1 MALQRRGMT
10 KMSLVFSRAATL
22 SVVVLAVAVSAPS
35 GASGAGAPRARSS
48 GARILNVHD
57 EGKLRFVKSS
67 GSRLFDEGHATGTFP
82 GLVKVQFT
90 YTGDPTVTALFT
102 IAGSGGRIEA
112 RGSAKLSSPTTP
124 APSFRGRMVIIG
136 GTGRYAHIHGSGE
149 LFGVFNRRSYGLTVQ
164 AIAKLPY

>member
-1 MALQRRGMT
+1 
-10 KMSLVFSRAATL
+10 MSLVFSRIATL
-22 SVVVLAVAVSAPS
+22 GIVLLALATSAPS
-35 GASGAGAPRARSS
+35 GVSGAAASPAHV
-48 GARILNVHD
+48 AATHVLNVHD

-67 GSRLFDEGHATGTFP
+67 GSRLLDEGHATGTFP
-82 GLVKVQFT
+82 GVVKVQFT
-90 YTGDPTVTALFT
+90 YTGDPAVTARFT

-124 APSFRGRMVIIG
+124 APSFRGRMVIVG

>member
-1 MALQRRGMT
+1 MALHREGVT
-10 KMSLVFSRAATL
+10 KIPLVSKRATTL
-22 SVVVLAVAVSAPS
+22 IVVISALAVSALT
-35 GASGAGAPRARSS
+35 GASGAAGRRARSA
-48 GARILNVHD
+48 GARVLNVHD

-67 GSRLFDEGHATGTFP
+67 GSRLLDEGHATGTFP
-82 GLVKVQFT
+82 GAVKVQFT
-90 YTGDPTVTALFT
+90 YTGDPTVTAQFT

-112 RGSAKLSSPTTP
+112 RGSARLSSPTTP

-164 AIAKLPY
+164 AIARLPY

>member
-1 MALQRRGMT
+1 
-10 KMSLVFSRAATL
+10 MSLVFSRAATL

-35 GASGAGAPRARSS
+35 GASGAGAPRARSA
-48 GARILNVHD
+48 GVRILNVHD

-67 GSRLFDEGHATGTFP
+67 GSRLLDEGHATGTFP

-90 YTGDPTVTALFT
+90 YTGDPTVTAQFT

-112 RGSAKLSSPTTP
+112 RGSARLSSPTTP
-124 APSFRGRMVIIG
+124 APSFRGRMVIVG

>member
-1 MALQRRGMT
+1 ML
-10 KMSLVFSRAATL
+10 LVFICAARPTL
-22 SVVVLAVAVSAPS
+22 ALLALAVGALS
-35 GASGAGAPRARSS
+35 GASEAGAWHARST
-48 GARILNVHD
+48 ATHVLDVHD

-67 GSRLFDEGHATGTFP
+67 GSRLFDEGRATGTFP

-90 YTGDPTVTALFT
+90 YTGDPTVTAQFT
-102 IAGSGGRIEA
+102 IAGSRGRIEA

-124 APSFRGRMVIIG
+124 APSFRGRMTIIG

-149 LFGVFNRRSYGLTVQ
+149 LFGVFNRRNYGLTVQ